1 MGRTGLNEAEMVARA
16 RAGDESAWLALVDMH
31 GQAVFR
37 LAYLLTGDADDAA
50 DVAQETLLRAYRH
63 LHRFDA
69 TQPLRPWLLRI
80 ARNLAYNWRRSV
92 RRFAAALGRYQAGR
106 LVQAEA
112 SDPAPY
118 DEVRQALAG
127 LNARDRDVIYVRYFL
142 ELSVAETAAVLGV
155 AEGTVKSRLA
165 RALARMR
172 AVLMQ
177 HYPDVVEEFRA

>member
-1 MGRTGLNEAEMVARA
+1 MVARA
-16 RAGDESAWLALVDMH
+16 RAGDEDAWLALVDMH

-37 LAYLLTGDADDAA
+37 LAYLLTGNADDAA

-80 ARNLAYNWRRSV
+80 ARNLAYNRQRSI
-92 RRFAAALGRYQAGR
+92 RRFVAALRRYQAGR
-106 LVQAEA
+106 QVQADE
-112 SDPAPY
+112 SDPAAH

-127 LNARDRDVIYVRYFL
+127 LNAKDRDVIYLRYFL

-172 AVLMQ
+172 AVLVQ